1 MEENDSKVK
10 CGLCFV
16 VLDFIVLISALEV
29 DLCAL
34 LISTSIGLL
43 FVVIVALIVIGLAIV
58 IGVCLVYCY
67 KPNYKGNDSLY
78 KEVTMCN
85 RLWCSCVLGLMSFI
99 DISGIHNYVITVITW
114 MLVASIGI
122 KAVLSFIQ
130 RCHGLIKYSSS
141 PVSEVEMFELFVFSM
156 TGLIA
161 LPEDQAFL
169 SKYALCLI
177 FVSFA
182 VIIVAVRLAG
192 CINNPFTLFILI
204 AVPVCQTVFFNT
216 IDVPFYNAALGC
228 FAGRLFM
235 DPLFDLFSS
244 NVTAIDRLNCVFS
257 VRERLQK
264 MFIIIVIVFEGVFLF
279 QAGVSDIYHKAW
291 YWIIL
296 FVVLLL
302 FWICNHS
309 YFICLCRQF
318 SKNMSKCTKAHQAL
332 QGNASMD
339 KMMATKGMRL
349 QAQFAHCLAFYT
361 FASTVLLGVVTLLIP
376 CDVHQWHK
384 EDKAALAASFLIVVL
399 VEAMFFVATD
409 TLRKSLPGACTA
421 CVIMPPSNTH
431 RQSESKDLQR
441 FIMEFFGQNAI
452 PCSIESF
459 VDGLSVQTLE
469 CKLQYFFAQTIPDTS
484 QRRYDSYVVFYCGDV
499 DSDGKWEL
507 TGGKFKF
514 ENMQR
519 LWNNCNTEGFQ
530 SRLILIQDAKHSE
543 DWLEKIANDGNNRI
557 AMQTCKL
564 SQSVDPETGVVA
576 RVGDF
581 TRDWIE
587 FNSSTYNSIN
597 WKEREKKVKA
607 VYKVSPPWSDNEFR
621 VPSEEDIRDF
631 ATKFPKILTCLIIFH
646 LNATRFK
653 GKSCFSF
660 LERLKMS
667 WFPLPSVD
675 TGHGFKL
682 VKS

>member
-16 VLDFIVLISALEV
+16 VLDLIVLIFALEV
-29 DLCAL
+29 GLCAL
-34 LISTSIGLL
+34 LISTRIGPI
-43 FVVIVALIVIGLAIV
+43 FIVIVALIVIGLAIV
-58 IGVCLVYCY
+58 IGVCLYCC
-67 KPNYKGNDSLY
+67 KPNYKGNDSLS
-78 KEVTMCN
+78 KEVNMCN
-85 RLWCSCVLGLMSFI
+85 RLWCSFVLGLMSFV
-99 DISGIHNYVITVITW
+99 DISGIHNYVITVTTW
-114 MLVASIGI
+114 MLVASIII
-122 KAVLSFIQ
+122 KAVSSFIQ

-192 CINNPFTLFILI
+192 CIYNPFKILILI
-204 AVPVCQTVFFNT
+204 AVLVCQIVFFNT

-228 FAGRLFM
+228 FVGRLFM

-244 NVTAIDRLNCVFS
+244 NITAIERLNCVFS
-257 VRERLQK
+257 VRECLQQ
-264 MFIIIVIVFEGVFLF
+264 MFVIIVIVFEGVFLF
-279 QAGVSDIYHKAW
+279 HAVVSDIYHKEW

-296 FVVLLL
+296 FVVLLI

-309 YFICLCRQF
+309 YSIHLFWQF
-318 SKNMSKCTKAHQAL
+318 SNNISECTKAHQAL
-332 QGNASMD
+332 QNNTSME
-339 KMMATKGMRL
+339 MIMATKGMRS
-349 QAQFAHCLAFYT
+349 QTQFIHHLALYT
-361 FASTVLLGVVTLLIP
+361 FVSTLFLGAATLLIP
-376 CDVHQWHK
+376 CVVHQWHK

-399 VEAMFFVATD
+399 VEEMFYAATD
-409 TLRKSLPGACTA
+409 LLQQSLPGACTA
-421 CVIMPPSNTH
+421 CVIMPPSKSQ
-431 RQSESKDLQR
+431 RQSELKDLQR
-441 FIMEFFGQNAI
+441 FIMEFFGKNNI

-459 VDGLSVQTLE
+459 VDGLSIQTLE
-469 CKLQYFFAQTIPDTS
+469 CKIQYFFAQTTDTS
-484 QRRYDSYVVFYCGDV
+484 HRRYDSYVVFYCGDV
-499 DSDGKWEL
+499 DSDGNWEL

-519 LWNNCNTEGFQ
+519 LWNNCDTEGFQ

-543 DWLEKIANDGNNRI
+543 DWLEKIAHNKNNRI

-564 SQSVDPETGVVA
+564 SPSVDPETGVVA

-581 TRDWIE
+581 TRDWVE
-587 FNSSTYNSIN
+587 FNSSTENSIN
-597 WKEREKKVKA
+597 WKESGREIKA
-607 VYKVSPPWSDNEFR
+607 VYKVSPPWSDHDFH
-621 VPSEEDIRDF
+621 VPNEEDIREF
-631 ATKFPKILTCLIIFH
+631 ATKFPKIMTFLISSN
-646 LNATRFK
+646 LYATQFERK
-653 GKSCFSF
+653 HCFPCW
-660 LERLKMS
+660 ERLMMS
-667 WFPLPSVD
+667 WYPPPSVD